1 MSIFQRFS
9 CSLPNIDINFPNKE
23 NKKYYHFSQRVQ
35 VMSCLNLQEFF
46 TSLIWIKLNP
56 KTEKR
61 LFWSKILLGLQW
73 LWGFKVTKITMM
85 GAEHL
90 HLIALRNLRQIVSNS
105 LPNLNQEN
113 DSKNSIFEII
123 REIIRI
129 RKATSGN
136 KKYI

>member
-1 MSIFQRFS
+1 
-9 CSLPNIDINFPNKE
+9 
-23 NKKYYHFSQRVQ
+23 
-35 VMSCLNLQEFF
+35 
-46 TSLIWIKLNP
+46 
-56 KTEKR
+56 
-61 LFWSKILLGLQW
+61 
-73 LWGFKVTKITMM
+73 MM

>member
-1 MSIFQRFS
+1 
-9 CSLPNIDINFPNKE
+9 
-23 NKKYYHFSQRVQ
+23 
-35 VMSCLNLQEFF
+35 
-46 TSLIWIKLNP
+46 
-56 KTEKR
+56 
-61 LFWSKILLGLQW
+61 
-73 LWGFKVTKITMM
+73 MM
-85 GAEHL
+85 GGEHL